1 MRIGRVALWRD
12 QVSQVSIDVRHTETA
27 AERMRGLLGSE
38 PLMQASGLW
47 IGPCNSVHCW
57 FMRYAIDVVYL
68 DRRGFII
75 KCVSDLKPWG
85 VSASLR
91 AASVVELLAG
101 EVARLD
107 IRVGDEV
114 RWCD

>member
-1 MRIGRVALWRD
+1 MKVGRVALWRD
-12 QVSQVSIDVRHTETA
+12 QVQQVSIDIRYTETA

-38 PLMQASGLW
+38 SLKQGSGLW
-47 IGPCNSVHCW
+47 ISPCNSVHCW

-68 DRRGFII
+68 DRRGRII
-75 KCVSDLKPWG
+75 KCVSDLRPWC

-91 AASVVELLAG
+91 SSSVVELLSG
-101 EVARLD
+101 EVERLGL
-107 IRVGDEV
+107 RLGDEV